1 MAKIDD
7 VINRLERLTND
18 VNQVKLSLIGLLP
31 LPPAAKPVVRRG
43 VEGLDPI
50 LTELYFDALRGGVDL
65 ARDPRVQESSLKAIQ
80 SATMPQPR
88 SAAMP
93 KPRSRAQKRNDKMQS
108 QAFKTANAKLRT
120 KSGALRKGVKQSDIA
135 TRAQKE
141 LKLMKRGTR
150 TGKRRP
156 IQGPKKN
163 PRRTGGGRR

>member
-31 LPPAAKPVVRRG
+31 LPPVAKPLARRG

-80 SATMPQPR
+80 SATMP
-88 SAAMP
+88 
-93 KPRSRAQKRNDKMQS
+93 KPRSRAQKKNDKMQS
-108 QAFKTANAKLRT
+108 QAFKMANEKLRT
-120 KSGALRKGVKQSDIA
+120 TKGALRKGVTQSDIA

-141 LKLMKRGTR
+141 LKLMKRGTNAKKR
-150 TGKRRP
+150 PAKSGPRKSPPRRSGGGKR
-156 IQGPKKN
+156 
-163 PRRTGGGRR
+163 

>member
-31 LPPAAKPVVRRG
+31 LPPVAKPLARRG

-80 SATMPQPR
+80 SATMP
-88 SAAMP
+88 
-93 KPRSRAQKRNDKMQS
+93 KPRSRAQKKNDKMQS
-108 QAFKTANAKLRT
+108 QAFKMANEKLRT
-120 KSGALRKGVKQSDIA
+120 TKGALRKGVTQSDIA

-141 LKLMKRGTR
+141 LKLMKRGTNAK
-150 TGKRRP
+150 KRP
-156 IQGPKKN
+156 AKSGPRKSP
-163 PRRTGGGRR
+163 PRRSGGGRR